1 MKIIPLLVAS
11 LIVLCGT
18 AFQAHAQFSNRP
30 FAFQGGASF
39 GVGGGG
45 SVGMSSGYRELI
57 LERKILG
64 RSAAN
69 GTFFRGPD
77 DTLVNVTR
85 SSSQAF
91 ASGVPAPFFAS
102 SFHGFGASFGGI
114 GIGYSSGG
122 GLGEYG
128 PVSGR
133 GVPAATVPID
143 GWIGQLNSLDAP
155 AS

>member
-1 MKIIPLLVAS
+1 MKAIPLLVAS
-11 LIVLCGT
+11 LLVLCGT
-18 AFQAHAQFSNRP
+18 AFQAHAQVSNRP
-30 FAFQGGASF
+30 FGFQGGTSF
-39 GVGGGG
+39 GIGGWG
-45 SVGMSSGYRELI
+45 SVGMSSAYRELT
-57 LERKILG
+57 LERKLLG
-64 RSAAN
+64 RPATN
-69 GTFFRGPD
+69 GTFIRGPD

-91 ASGVPAPFFAS
+91 ASGVAAPFFAS
-102 SFHGFGASFGGI
+102 SFNGFGGSLGGI
-114 GIGYSSGG
+114 GFGYSSGG

-128 PVSGR
+128 PALAR